1 MALDLGTIFVKIGAK
16 NDELMK
22 ALSKSEQ
29 ALEKFGSKMEGIGR
43 TLSLRITAPL
53 AAIGY
58 KATQMAG
65 EVVESENLF
74 SVAMGKMET
83 AGRKFTNAY
92 AKSLGLNEYEMRK
105 QMGTFKV
112 MAESMGLTEQA
123 AYDLSQGFTT
133 LAYDLASFYNISF
146 ESAFEKLQSG
156 MVGMVMPLRELGINI
171 NETTVEAYA
180 LREGIIKQGESLT
193 ESGKVLARYGAIMEQ
208 ARKAQG
214 NLAREIDN
222 PLSKQRILQEQVKA
236 LTKEFGD
243 ALLPMFNKL
252 LDVAGKVVE
261 KLKDMTE
268 AFKNLSPE
276 AQEAWIKVGLFVAL
290 LGPASL
296 LIGGVAKTIG
306 TLATLFGGLG
316 TAISVVVGFCSKLS
330 FAFTAWTTGAATL
343 GEAMAFLLGPIG
355 ILVAALAVVYGL
367 YKAID
372 YLTYKVFNGHY
383 IDYKMNKWLA
393 DIDFL
398 GKGEVY
404 AKKAEEALARHNA
417 KQTGEEV
424 KDSLSSVGEEV
435 GAMFND
441 LYKDIMKGLNFSAAV
456 NSTKEV
462 KRSIQDIYDE
472 LEKKLAENEIAAS
485 YLGNEFDQATANLDA
500 FRDAIMEMARYGI
513 AKDSSR
519 LATEIYQRYGVAL
532 KNAVKDT
539 AVSID
544 DIFRSLQQRLEDNK
558 NAVTLLGV
566 GNFDRW
572 GANVEAYREA
582 LMEMA
587 RAGISKD
594 SSDSAKKIYEG
605 FREALRNAA
614 NMGKINAHWGAK
626 EFSLRMPEGE
636 SKIPFN
642 PQTLEDYM
650 NLPYKNVHLELPE
663 DQFYKYTEA
672 IINARSATEDL
683 NSAFDL
689 GLINQRE
696 LWQGYQ
702 DMLGGF
708 TSSLVSVYSSLDDSK
723 IKDEIGKMIQSLDAD
738 KTTLKVA
745 IDLKNRLEFENKLRD
760 SIAKAV
766 DPRESLKAY
775 SDALTKYLSA
785 GYAEDSD
792 FATWLQ
798 KGIESATKQVGE
810 LDFSEAIQE
819 IEKGLADGLTNIAL
833 AEREA
838 LAKGEIFNPDK
849 YKSDLLDK
857 AIQQKQSLMLQ
868 EGKLL
873 DEVIAAT
880 ASWNEELTALTT
892 SIKSSNY
899 AETILG
905 ISRNLQAG
913 LDRSSLASDSL
924 QYQAS
929 LYEQAIVQLEDAMFA
944 GGKSLDE
951 VKSATAKWKEE
962 LKQLYVA
969 MDEVSKQKRIDAIK
983 DAYTQATD
991 ATLLSVEEQIAK
1003 AMGESFDPKVLRINA
1018 LRTAIRQ
1025 TTEEMLKQGKAQE
1038 DIQAAIK
1045 EWLNELNNLKPDIF
1059 REWATSLRQD
1069 LLGQLPIASR
1079 AYSMGES
1086 TSKAYASTGGS
1097 ALEGGIT
1104 GALIALVSESDTFKT
1119 ILANINPILQSVAD
1133 ALGRVIE
1140 PLLPIAVV
1148 LSDTLT
1154 PILEVLGAILN
1165 GVLEP
1170 ALATLFPII
1179 KLLGVAML
1187 NTASIINWG
1196 QLQFAKML
1204 SGITQWLSGLPLIGS
1219 TFKSLA
1225 DASKAKVEELN
1236 NRQTDLSQSM
1246 KDLIDLTYDEAKAK
1260 AKLADT
1266 AREVSEAL
1274 RNVPSGFKIALRRY
1288 QVSDPTTGSYQPT
1301 SQTPIFVNFNGPI
1314 FGMDDFKREV
1324 KGIWRDTIRSNSL
1337 ALNGI

>member
-1 MALDLGTIFVKIGAK
+1 
-16 NDELMK
+16 
-22 ALSKSEQ
+22 
-29 ALEKFGSKMEGIGR
+29 
-43 TLSLRITAPL
+43 
-53 AAIGY
+53 
-58 KATQMAG
+58 
-65 EVVESENLF
+65 
-74 SVAMGKMET
+74 
-83 AGRKFTNAY
+83 
-92 AKSLGLNEYEMRK
+92 
-105 QMGTFKV
+105 
-112 MAESMGLTEQA
+112 
-123 AYDLSQGFTT
+123 
-133 LAYDLASFYNISF
+133 
-146 ESAFEKLQSG
+146 
-156 MVGMVMPLRELGINI
+156 
-171 NETTVEAYA
+171 
-180 LREGIIKQGESLT
+180 
-193 ESGKVLARYGAIMEQ
+193 
-208 ARKAQG
+208 
-214 NLAREIDN
+214 
-222 PLSKQRILQEQVKA
+222 
-236 LTKEFGD
+236 
-243 ALLPMFNKL
+243 MFNKL
-252 LDVAGKVVE
+252 LDVAGKVVK

-276 AQEAWIKVGLFVAL
+276 AQESWIKVGLFLAAI
-290 LGPASL
+290 GPAAL

-316 TAISVVVGFCSKLS
+316 TAISVVVGFSSKLS

-343 GEAMAFLLGPIG
+343 GESIIFALGPLGAMLALLGAITGAIVFINAKWADPINAQVNQYLADINFLG
-355 ILVAALAVVYGL
+355 KREMYADAAKRAR
-367 YKAID
+367 D
-372 YLTYKVFNGHY
+372 
-383 IDYKMNKWLA
+383 KMNKAPA
-393 DIDFL
+393 DTDYSEIFN
-398 GKGEVY
+398 G
-404 AKKAEEALARHNA
+404 
-417 KQTGEEV
+417 
-424 KDSLSSVGEEV
+424 
-435 GAMFND
+435 MFND

-566 GNFDRW
+566 ANFDRW

-614 NMGKINAHWGAK
+614 NMGKINAHWDAK

-1003 AMGESFDPKVLRINA
+1003 AMGESFDPKALKINA
-1018 LRTAIRQ
+1018 LRSAIKE
-1025 TTEEMLKQGKAQE
+1025 TTEEMLRQGKAQE

-1045 EWLNELNNLKPDIF
+1045 EWLNELNNLKPDLF

-1086 TSKAYASTGGS
+1086 ASKAYASTGGS

-1133 ALGRVIE
+1133 ALGRALE

-1179 KLLGVAML
+1179 KLLGLAML